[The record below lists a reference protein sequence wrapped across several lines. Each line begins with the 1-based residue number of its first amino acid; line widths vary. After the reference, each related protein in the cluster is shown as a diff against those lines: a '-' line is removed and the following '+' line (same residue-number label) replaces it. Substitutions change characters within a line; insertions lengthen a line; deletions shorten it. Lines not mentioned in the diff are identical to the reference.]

1 MATPSTPPPVG
12 SVDHLAADRRVGRR
26 CRTRLDPRR
35 GWRLLLEALGVHDAP
50 HPKTR
55 QPCSRRVLGP
65 ARRCKQAFQKATSIP
80 LASHGAGGEQADG
93 HALGG
98 RVALRQSR
106 RHGCITRTVVIKHR
120 RSLALRLTRSRR
132 TSRMRGWTSLTL
144 TRRANTWPFIYYY
157 TKIHGVAPAEAD
169 MQRYFEVSPP
179 SVHNMVVTLEK
190 RGFITR
196 TPGAGRLIQ
205 FPVGTRPVAGSGLSG
220 PARPIQRLGSCGA
233 GCLVGG
239 PPYRSVHGV
248 RNESCASAVKIRL
261 FQTVAVAN
269 ISFSDKGIAKHHEM
283 DDHAA

>member
-144 TRRANTWPFIYYY
+144 TRRANTWPSS
-157 TKIHGVAPAEAD
+157 T
-169 MQRYFEVSPP
+169 
-179 SVHNMVVTLEK
+179 
-190 RGFITR
+190 ITR
-196 TPGAGRLIQ
+196 RSMVSRPPRPTCNDTSRSRRPRSTTWSSPWRSAGSSRAPLARAGRSSSGWDATSCRIWTERSSS
-205 FPVGTRPVAGSGLSG
+205 PHSATRVLWRRMPRWRTPISKRSRRSQRVLRECRKNQTVSDSGSGQYLLLRQG
-220 PARPIQRLGSCGA
+220 NC
-233 GCLVGG
+233 
-239 PPYRSVHGV
+239 
-248 RNESCASAVKIRL
+248 
-261 FQTVAVAN
+261 QTP
-269 ISFSDKGIAKHHEM
+269 
-283 DDHAA
+283 